1 MCISAYHVGQRE
13 VDQSA
18 SSVGLQRCTVER
30 DELMPRVYPWSP
42 LLCDWL
48 RGSWRGRRQNS
59 SRGSN
64 QRGQTLLQ
72 VPSLPSRSTD
82 RKTQTQCPLW
92 GFTASPV
99 QLQLNQFNPSR
110 GRSRPARLFQNM
122 PSFQEK
128 KKRKRPNLIHISKV
142 WHNNFLRRSPSNSD
156 VSPAG
161 RRDELRR
168 PPDYLVAA
176 YWE

>member
-1 MCISAYHVGQRE
+1 MSAYDVGERE

-18 SSVGLQRCTVER
+18 SSVALQRCTVER
-30 DELMPRVYPWSP
+30 DELMPCVYPQGP
-42 LLCDWL
+42 LLRDWL
-48 RGSWRGRRQNS
+48 RGSWRGRRQNPS
-59 SRGSN
+59 GGSN

-82 RKTQTQCPLW
+82 RKTQTRGSLC

-99 QLQLNQFNPSR
+99 QLQLNQFDPSR
-110 GRSRPARLFQNM
+110 GRSSPAWLATPEYAQLPRD
-122 PSFQEK
+122 E
-128 KKRKRPNLIHISKV
+128 KRPNLLHISKV
-142 WHNNFLRRSPSNSD
+142 WHNNFLRRSPSNSE

-176 YWE
+176 N